1 MILDVE
7 TVDMMEDSDFS
18 DIGFPVG
25 ARVRL
30 RALARSMRAPT
41 AASAAMLLPSR
52 ADPPHTNPAVR
63 NECVV
68 CLDEN
73 ASRCVLLPCRHQCV
87 CAACGDTQ
95 TDCPI
100 CLVRIERVLE
110 VFQP

>member
-1 MILDVE
+1 
-7 TVDMMEDSDFS
+7 
-18 DIGFPVG
+18 
-25 ARVRL
+25 
-30 RALARSMRAPT
+30 MRAPT

-73 ASRCVLLPCRHQCV
+73 APRCVLLPCRHQCV

-110 VFQP
+110 VFLP